1 MLKDFYNLVVER
13 GFLHQSTDEKGIKEV
28 LSKETTGYIGFD
40 CTSDS
45 LHVGSLLPLMLLR
58 LFQKSGHK
66 PIILVGGGTTLIGDP
81 SGKDETRRILQKND
95 IDLNKKKLSNIFKK
109 FLSFDESKSNCAV
122 MVDNYQWLSTL
133 NLISFLR
140 DIGSKFSINRMLGLE
155 SIKQRLKRE
164 QHLSFLEFN
173 YSIFQAYDFMILNQ
187 KYNCEI
193 QFGGSDQ
200 WGNIVSGIDLVK
212 KEKNKQVYGL
222 TSPLMTTA
230 AGKKMGKT
238 STGAVWLSESKF
250 SVMDF
255 WQYWRNTDDKDV
267 IKFLKLFTEIELCE
281 IEKFKNFKGSEL
293 NKLKVLLANEV
304 TSLCHGKDK
313 AKNVEVESKKIRDS
327 LNIDFDIIDE
337 CKQKI
342 SIKKEIL
349 NKGITL
355 KQILVDLK
363 LSNSNGESKRLIEQG
378 AVKINQKIIEDKDIL
393 ITKENFIVH
402 PDKEEF
408 YYSIVF
414 VGKKKYGLIELVS

>member
-1 MLKDFYNLVVER
+1 MLKDFYNLLIER
-13 GFLHQSTDEKGIKEV
+13 GFIHQSTDEKGIREI

-58 LFQKSGHK
+58 LFQKCGHK

-109 FLSFDESKSNCAV
+109 FLSFDESKSNCALI
-122 MVDNYQWLSTL
+122 VDNYQWLCSL

-173 YSIFQAYDFMILNQ
+173 YSIFQAYDFMILNE
-187 KYNCEI
+187 KYDCEI

-222 TSPLMTTA
+222 TSPLITSAT
-230 AGKKMGKT
+230 GKKMGKT
-238 STGAVWLSESKF
+238 NTGAVWLSESKF

-267 IKFLKLFTEIELCE
+267 IKFLKLFTEIEIRE
-281 IEKFKNFKGSEL
+281 IENFKNFKGSEL

-304 TSLCHGKDK
+304 TSLCHSKDK
-313 AKNVEVESKKIRDS
+313 AKNVEVESKKVRDY
-327 LNIDFDIIDE
+327 LNVDSDVIDE

-342 SIKKEIL
+342 SIKKETL
-349 NKGITL
+349 NEGITL

-378 AVKINQKIIEDKDIL
+378 AVKINKNIIEDKDIL
-393 ITKENFIVH
+393 ITRENFIAH
-402 PDKEEF
+402 PEKKEF

>member
-1 MLKDFYNLVVER
+1 MLKDFYNLLLER
-13 GFLHQSTDEKGIKEV
+13 GFLHQSTDEKGIKEI
-28 LSKETTGYIGFD
+28 LSKETRGYIGFD

-58 LFQKSGHK
+58 LFQKCGHK
-66 PIILVGGGTTLIGDP
+66 PIILIGGGTTLIGDP
-81 SGKDETRRILQKND
+81 SGKDETRRILHKND
-95 IDLNKKKLSNIFKK
+95 IDSNKKKLTDIFKK
-109 FLSFDESKSNCAV
+109 FLSFDKSKSNCAL
-122 MVDNYQWLSTL
+122 MVDNYEWLCTL

-155 SIKQRLKRE
+155 SIKQRLNRE

-222 TSPLMTTA
+222 TSPLVTSAT
-230 AGKKMGKT
+230 GKKMGKT
-238 STGAVWLSESKF
+238 STGAIWLSESKL

-267 IKFLKLFTEIELCE
+267 IKFLKLFTEIEIRE
-281 IEKFKNFKGSEL
+281 IENFKNFKGSGL
-293 NKLKVLLANEV
+293 NELKVLLANEV

-327 LNIDFDIIDE
+327 LNIDSSTIDK

-342 SIKKEIL
+342 SIRKETL
-349 NKGITL
+349 DKGITL

-378 AVKINQKIIEDKDIL
+378 AVKINQNIIEDKDIL
-393 ITKENFIVH
+393 ITKENFIAH
-402 PDKEEF
+402 PDKKKF

-414 VGKKKYGLIELVS
+414 VGKKKYGLVELVS

>member
-1 MLKDFYNLVVER
+1 MLKDFYNLLIER
-13 GFLHQSTDEKGIKEV
+13 GFLHQSTDEKGIKEI

-58 LFQKSGHK
+58 LFQKCGHK
-66 PIILVGGGTTLIGDP
+66 PIILIGGGTTLIGDP

-95 IDLNKKKLSNIFKK
+95 IDLNKKKLTNIFKK
-109 FLSFDESKSNCAV
+109 FLSFDKSKSNCAL
-122 MVDNYQWLSTL
+122 MVDNYEWLCTL

-140 DIGSKFSINRMLGLE
+140 DIGSKFSINRMLRLE

-212 KEKNKQVYGL
+212 KEKNNQVYGL
-222 TSPLMTTA
+222 TSPLITTA
-230 AGKKMGKT
+230 TGKKMGKT

-267 IKFLKLFTEIELCE
+267 IKFLKLFTEIEIRE
-281 IEKFKNFKGSEL
+281 IENFKNLKGSGL
-293 NKLKVLLANEV
+293 NELKVLLANEV

-313 AKNVEVESKKIRDS
+313 AKNVEVESKKVRDS
-327 LNIDFDIIDE
+327 WNIDSSIIDK

-342 SIKKEIL
+342 SIRKETL

-378 AVKINQKIIEDKDIL
+378 AVKINQNIIEDKDTL
-393 ITKENFIVH
+393 ITKENFIAH
-402 PDKEEF
+402 PEKKEL

-414 VGKKKYGLIELVS
+414 VGKKKYGLVELVS

>member
-1 MLKDFYNLVVER
+1 MLKDFYNLLIER
-13 GFLHQSTDEKGIKEV
+13 GFLHQSTDEKGIKEI

-58 LFQKSGHK
+58 LFQKCGHK
-66 PIILVGGGTTLIGDP
+66 PIILIGGGTTLIGDP

-95 IDLNKKKLSNIFKK
+95 IDSNKKKLTGIFKK
-109 FLSFDESKSNCAV
+109 FLSFDKSKSNCALI
-122 MVDNYQWLSTL
+122 VDNYEWLCTL

-187 KYNCEI
+187 RYNCEI

-222 TSPLMTTA
+222 TSPLITSAT
-230 AGKKMGKT
+230 GKKMGKT
-238 STGAVWLSESKF
+238 NTGAVWLSESKF

-267 IKFLKLFTEIELCE
+267 IKFLKLFTEIEIRE
-281 IEKFKNFKGSEL
+281 IENFKNFKGSGL
-293 NKLKVLLANEV
+293 NELKVLLANEV
-304 TSLCHGKDK
+304 TSLCHGKEK
-313 AKNVEVESKKIRDS
+313 SKNVEVESKKIRNS
-327 LNIDFDIIDE
+327 LNIDSSIIDE

-342 SIKKEIL
+342 SIRKETL

-378 AVKINQKIIEDKDIL
+378 AVKINQNIIEDKDIL
-393 ITKENFIVH
+393 ITKENFIAH
-402 PDKEEF
+402 PDKKEF

>member
-1 MLKDFYNLVVER
+1 MLKDFYNLLIER
-13 GFLHQSTDEKGIKEV
+13 GFLHQSTDEKGIKEI

-58 LFQKSGHK
+58 LFQKCGHK
-66 PIILVGGGTTLIGDP
+66 PIILIGGGTTLIGDP

-95 IDLNKKKLSNIFKK
+95 IDSNKKKLTGIFKK
-109 FLSFDESKSNCAV
+109 FLSFDKSKSNCALI
-122 MVDNYQWLSTL
+122 VDNYEWLCTL

-187 KYNCEI
+187 RYNCEI

-222 TSPLMTTA
+222 TSPLITSAT
-230 AGKKMGKT
+230 GKKMGKT
-238 STGAVWLSESKF
+238 NTGAVWLSESKF

-267 IKFLKLFTEIELCE
+267 IKFLKLFTEIEIRE
-281 IEKFKNFKGSEL
+281 IENFKNFKGSRL
-293 NKLKVLLANEV
+293 NELKVLLANEV
-304 TSLCHGKDK
+304 TSLCHGKEK
-313 AKNVEVESKKIRDS
+313 SKNVEVESKKIRDS
-327 LNIDFDIIDE
+327 LNIDSSIIDE

-342 SIKKEIL
+342 SIRKETL

-363 LSNSNGESKRLIEQG
+363 LSSSNGESKRLIQQG
-378 AVKINQKIIEDKDIL
+378 AVKINQNIIEDKDIL
-393 ITKENFIVH
+393 ITKENFIAH
-402 PDKEEF
+402 PDKKEF

-414 VGKKKYGLIELVS
+414 VGKKKYGLVKLVS

>member
-1 MLKDFYNLVVER
+1 MLKDFYNLLIER
-13 GFLHQSTDEKGIKEV
+13 GFLHQSTDEKGIKEI

-58 LFQKSGHK
+58 LFQKCGHK
-66 PIILVGGGTTLIGDP
+66 PIILIGGGTTLIGDP

-95 IDLNKKKLSNIFKK
+95 IDSNKKKLTDIFKK
-109 FLSFDESKSNCAV
+109 FLSFDKSKSNCALI
-122 MVDNYQWLSTL
+122 VDNYEWLCTL

-187 KYNCEI
+187 RYNCEI

-222 TSPLMTTA
+222 TSPLITTA
-230 AGKKMGKT
+230 TGKKMGKT
-238 STGAVWLSESKF
+238 NTGAVWLSESKF

-267 IKFLKLFTEIELCE
+267 IKFLKLFTEIEIRE
-281 IEKFKNFKGSEL
+281 IENFKNFKGSEL

-313 AKNVEVESKKIRDS
+313 AKNVEVESKNIRGS
-327 LNIDFDIIDE
+327 LNIDSVIINE

-342 SIKKEIL
+342 SIKTETLI
-349 NKGITL
+349 KGITL

-378 AVKINQKIIEDKDIL
+378 AVKINQNTIEDKDIL
-393 ITKENFIVH
+393 ITKENFIAH
-402 PDKEEF
+402 PDKEEL
-408 YYSIVF
+408 YYSIIF

>member
-1 MLKDFYNLVVER
+1 MLKDFYNLVIER
-13 GFLHQSTDEKGIKEV
+13 GFLHQATDEQGIKEV

-58 LFQKSGHK
+58 LFQKCGHK

-81 SGKDETRRILQKND
+81 SGKDETRKILQKDD
-95 IDLNKKKLSNIFKK
+95 IDVNRKKLERIFKK
-109 FLSFDESKSNCAV
+109 FLSFDESKSNCAII
-122 MVDNYQWLSTL
+122 VDNYEWLCSL

-173 YSIFQAYDFMILNQ
+173 YSIFQAYDFMVLNQ
-187 KYNCEI
+187 KYNCKI

-200 WGNIVSGIDLVK
+200 WGNIVSGIDLIK
-212 KEKNKQVYGL
+212 KEKNTQVYGL
-222 TSPLMTTA
+222 TSPLITSA
-230 AGKKMGKT
+230 AGNKMGKT
-238 STGAVWLSESKF
+238 NKGAVWLTESKF

-267 IKFLKLFTEIELCE
+267 IKFLKLFTEIEISE
-281 IEKFKNFKGSEL
+281 IESFTNFKGSEL

-304 TSLCHGKDK
+304 TTLCHSRDK
-313 AKNVEVESKKIRDS
+313 AKYIEIQSKKIRDS
-327 LNIDFDIIDE
+327 SNIDSKIISD

-342 SIKKEIL
+342 IIKKENL
-349 NKGITL
+349 NQGITL
-355 KQILVDLK
+355 KQILIDLK
-363 LSNSNGESKRLIEQG
+363 LSSSNAESKRLIEQG
-378 AVKINQKIIEDKDIL
+378 AVKINQNTIEDKDIC
-393 ITKENFIVH
+393 ITKENFVAH
-402 PDKEEF
+402 PDKKECF
-408 YYSIVF
+408 YSIVF
-414 VGKKKYGLIELVS
+414 VGKKRYGLVELIS